1 VTIEEPMTGFSGDAS
16 IEGLFGDAYLCKSG
30 KTGTF
35 WGDSGAVPARVRRA
49 AVKMS
54 Q

>member
-35 WGDSGAVPARVRRA
+35 WGAHLILPIPHSRKR
-49 AVKMS
+49 
-54 Q
+54 